1 MEDEITGIKE
11 DLRRAADE
19 EGDVLCRA
27 ALRHIEA
34 LEATLEMARGLTMA
48 VGNHKSKIRPDNRP
62 FHLLID
68 GELAGM
74 FHSERQAKAARTAV
88 RVAMEYRGRDVPDM
102 QIVDFRS
109 LDF

>member
-1 MEDEITGIKE
+1 
-11 DLRRAADE
+11 
-19 EGDVLCRA
+19 
-27 ALRHIEA
+27 
-34 LEATLEMARGLTMA
+34 MAGR
-48 VGNHKSKIRPDNRP
+48 NHRSKIRPNNRP
-62 FHLLID
+62 WHLFIE

-88 RVAMEYRGRDVPDM
+88 KVAMQYRKQDVPEM